1 MKDERVALT
10 RELAALAGRRFDVLV
25 VGGGV
30 HGLAVAY
37 DAAQRGLA
45 TALVERDDF
54 GSGASFN
61 HQKTAHGGLRSLQSG
76 DLRRARESVVERR
89 TLARIAPRLLR
100 PMPFLIGTYR
110 SLMRSRLALR
120 AAFRI
125 DLLVG
130 HDRNTGVE
138 PELRLPRPRLVSR
151 GAAERLF
158 PGIRREGLTGGA
170 TWYDYQIVETD
181 RLTLGLALAAAAH
194 GAVLANHAEAVEFV
208 REGRT
213 VAGARVRDRLT
224 GQEIEVRARLTI
236 NAAGSRAGEMM
247 AALGVRREL
256 PLVKAMNL
264 MTTRPAGDIALA
276 SPTRDGRMLT
286 LTPWRGRALVGTSQS
301 TTFVDA
307 ASEPVT
313 ADEVAAFVADAN
325 DAFPHLQL
333 TAGHITLVH
342 RGVVPADRDRRGR
355 PTLKRHAEILDHD
368 REGVPGAMTVI
379 GVKYTTARAVAERA
393 VDAAA
398 RKLGASVPRCRTAT
412 EVLPGASIADHE
424 ALAIETAARL
434 GVQVP
439 PASLAHLT
447 ALYGARSAD
456 IIALGAASPDL
467 LEPLSPDTPA
477 LAAEVVHAIRR
488 EAARRLDDVLM
499 HRCSIGAAGWP
510 GDAAVQR
517 TAAIAAAEL
526 GWTAEETEEQIARLR
541 GRYQQEEVGGRRQWT
556 ADSGR

>member
-1 MKDERVALT
+1 MKDERVALA

-45 TALVERDDF
+45 TALVERGDF
-54 GSGASFN
+54 GGGASFN

-181 RLTLGLALAAAAH
+181 RLTLGLALAGAAH
-194 GAVLANHAEAVEFV
+194 GAVLANHAEAVAFV
-208 REGRT
+208 REGRS

-313 ADEVAAFVADAN
+313 ADEMAAFVADAN
-325 DAFPHLQL
+325 DAFPRLQL
-333 TAGHITLVH
+333 TPEHVSLVH
-342 RGVVPADRDRRGR
+342 RGVVPAERDRRGR
-355 PTLKRHAEILDHD
+355 PMLKRHAEILDHD

-393 VDAAA
+393 VDLAA
-398 RKLGASVPRCRTAT
+398 RRLRVSVPRCRTAT

-499 HRCSIGAAGWP
+499 RRCSIGAAGWP

-517 TAAIAAAEL
+517 AAAIAAAEL

-541 GRYQQEEVGGRRQWT
+541 GRYQ
-556 ADSGR
+556 